1 MIVGRR
7 GALVLGALLAL
18 SALST
23 SLWSS
28 SADAHTGGADGVVP
42 FFDDTGAL
50 VGAGTTFGLVFSDG
64 DTLAQTCDEAIGQ
77 TIPTAFVQEGQATLS
92 ANGEGVFVTVDNGC
106 TWAPIAGLDGRQVQ
120 VLTPS
125 PTQAGRVW
133 TMSADAAGANVI
145 AVVSLDSAGA
155 TADIVVSVADARF
168 TSAAVIDDDG
178 DDVVIIAA
186 TVAGAPALLLL
197 RDETLLTLESSALAE
212 AQIVRVLEVG
222 DGVLSFSTL
231 DRLGRGHLFV
241 AAVSD
246 VINAAAADVSATEIG
261 SFDGLVT
268 ATARFREKRF
278 VTSGGGIVHNAD
290 VAVDGSVGAFTRLPM
305 APLRCL
311 QVHDQVLIGCS
322 QNADSWFVSS
332 NDGVSFAPLLP
343 RADVVDFACAEGSV
357 AADACAY
364 RFAVDPVDP
373 VDDDDDTD
381 DDDDVAS
388 CASAADVSSVAAF
401 AIVAVVG
408 RRRRRP

>member
-7 GALVLGALLAL
+7 AALVLGALVT
-18 SALST
+18 LST
-23 SLWSS
+23 SFWSTEA
-28 SADAHTGGADGVVP
+28 SAHLGGADGIVP

-106 TWAPIAGLDGRQVQ
+106 TWAPIADLDGRQVQ

-222 DGVLSFSTL
+222 DGALSFSTL

-322 QNADSWFVSS
+322 QNSDSWFVSS

-388 CASAADVSSVAAF
+388 CASAADVRSVAAF